1 MNTKSPDILLDE
13 AADWLARKDLGL
25 SPTEEREFQ
34 QWLAQDERHAG
45 AWAEVNEPWQKLED
59 VRADGM
65 AEWMVVELARRER
78 KRARRRTWLRLGGMA
93 AAAVVLLG
101 VSLSIWRDGDPVPA
115 TLPEAPPPVAEKT
128 LAQTRPAQLP
138 ATESAVL
145 LKPEQRVLEDGT
157 IVDLKGDALISVS
170 FTQRRRVVRLVS
182 GTAHFE
188 VTHDP
193 NRPFIVR
200 AGAVSVRA
208 VGTAFAVERSD
219 EAADVLVTEG
229 KVGVARAEGDIEPES
244 PLLVGAGSRVLM
256 SYDFADGLPEVETLE
271 PEEMAMRLQWRVP
284 RLQLRGASLAQV
296 VEMLNSISRTTI
308 TIADPALEHLRFSG
322 LFRADNAAG
331 FVQMLKNNYGV
342 EVSYP
347 DDRRIILGRR

>member
-1 MNTKSPDILLDE
+1 MSAKSPDIFLDE

-25 SPTEEREFQ
+25 SPEEAQEFE
-34 QWLAQDERHAG
+34 QWLAQDTRHRA
-45 AWAEVNEPWQKLED
+45 AWTEVNEPWQKLED

-93 AAAVVLLG
+93 AAAAVLFG
-101 VSLSIWRDGDPVPA
+101 FSITVWRDLVSVDTPVF
-115 TLPEAPPPVAEKT
+115 EQQQPV
-128 LAQTRPAQLP
+128 L
-138 ATESAVL
+138 ESTKPTPLSSLEPVVL

-157 IVDLKGDALISVS
+157 IVELNGDALISVS
-170 FTQRRRVVRLVS
+170 FTQRRRLVRLVS

-193 NRPFIVR
+193 SRPFIVR

-229 KVGVARAEGDIEPES
+229 KVGVARTEGDVEPES
-244 PLLVGAGSRVLM
+244 PLLVGAGGRVLM
-256 SYDFADGLPEVETLE
+256 SYDSADGIPEVEMLD

-296 VEMLNSISRTTI
+296 VEMLNSISQTTI

-342 EVSYP
+342 EVRVS
-347 DDRRIILGRR
+347 DGQRIVLGRR

>member
-1 MNTKSPDILLDE
+1 
-13 AADWLARKDLGL
+13 
-25 SPTEEREFQ
+25 
-34 QWLAQDERHAG
+34 
-45 AWAEVNEPWQKLED
+45 
-59 VRADGM
+59 M

-93 AAAVVLLG
+93 AAAVVLFG
-101 VSLSIWRDGDPVPA
+101 FSITAWRDRAAVTDLAPEQSPTPPA
-115 TLPEAPPPVAEKT
+115 TVVQASPTPAPSTA
-128 LAQTRPAQLP
+128 
-138 ATESAVL
+138 SAVL

-157 IVDLKGDALISVS
+157 VVDLKGDALISVS

-193 NRPFIVR
+193 SRPFIVR

-229 KVGVARAEGDIEPES
+229 KVGVARTEGDVEPES
-244 PLLVGAGSRVLM
+244 PLLVGAGGRVLM
-256 SYDFADGLPEVETLE
+256 SYDSADGIPEVEMLD

-296 VEMLNSISRTTI
+296 VEMLNSISQTTI

-342 EVSYP
+342 EVSFP

>member
-1 MNTKSPDILLDE
+1 MNTNFPDILLDE
-13 AADWLARKDLGL
+13 AADWLARRDLGL
-25 SPTEEREFQ
+25 STAEECEFQ
-34 QWLAQDERHAG
+34 QWLARDERHAA
-45 AWAEVNEPWQKLED
+45 AWAEVNEPWRQLEE

-78 KRARRRTWLRLGGMA
+78 KRARRRTWLKLGGMA

-101 VSLSIWRDGDPVPA
+101 LTTTTWHSLEPRPLA
-115 TLPEAPPPVAEKT
+115 LAETPEE
-128 LAQTRPAQLP
+128 LLGQTRPAALNSME
-138 ATESAVL
+138 AAVL

-170 FTQRRRVVRLVS
+170 FTQRQRVVRLVS

-188 VTHDP
+188 VSHNP
-193 NRPFIVR
+193 NRPFTVH

-219 EAADVLVTEG
+219 SAADVLVTAG
-229 KVGVARAEGDIEPES
+229 KVGVVRTGGDTEPES
-244 PLLVGAGSRVLM
+244 PLLVAAGKRVLM
-256 SYDFADGLPEVETLE
+256 PYDLADGLPEVETLE

-296 VEMLNSISRTTI
+296 VEMLNRISRTTI

>member
-1 MNTKSPDILLDE
+1 MNAKFPDILLDK
-13 AADWLARKDLGL
+13 AADWLAWKDRGL
-25 SPTEEREFQ
+25 SAAEEREFQ
-34 QWLAQDERHAG
+34 QWLARDERHAA
-45 AWAEVNEPWQKLED
+45 AWAEVNEPWRQLEE

-78 KRARRRTWLRLGGMA
+78 KRARRRTWLKLGGMA

-101 VSLSIWRDGDPVPA
+101 VTITTWRAREPAPVA
-115 TLPEAPPPVAEKT
+115 LAEAPSPVADKT
-128 LAQTRPAQLP
+128 VAPPRPTPP
-138 ATESAVL
+138 ASMESAVL

-193 NRPFIVR
+193 NRPFIVH
-200 AGAVSVRA
+200 AGAVRVRA

-229 KVGVARAEGDIEPES
+229 KVGVARTEGDVQPES
-244 PLLVGAGSRVLM
+244 PLLVGAGGRVLM
-256 SYDFADGLPEVETLE
+256 SYDSADGLPEVQTLE

-296 VEMLNSISRTTI
+296 VEMLNRISRTTI